1 MILVLLVIYENFKY
15 ITKIIQL
22 KITKFITKK
31 NKLNKRKR
39 KDFQKNKN
47 KKTETTQL
55 KMQETVINSSADSSY
70 QKLQSHKINQK
81 RPNFVGKKKKRNP
94 DGIII

>member
-1 MILVLLVIYENFKY
+1 MILVLLIIYENFKY

-55 KMQETVINSSADSSY
+55 KM
-70 QKLQSHKINQK
+70 
-81 RPNFVGKKKKRNP
+81 
-94 DGIII
+94 